1 MKNAFALK
9 GIIGYYSSIVEL
21 LSRDLHCYCIQSN
34 SSDYGD
40 SRIIAPKSSSEKDII
55 KTKGGLNDCIRVEE
69 LNIKA
74 LRDFQMLDFPLQKQ
88 NGAFKPSSL
97 GSYDDTVLEA
107 KRRNRLAGCIEDIE
121 KASRG

>member
-1 MKNAFALK
+1 MVYEIYLFVGDIYDLYVISVHRKYRDMSGSLFEH
-9 GIIGYYSSIVEL
+9 IS
-21 LSRDLHCYCIQSN
+21 LSRSKQFQGEMIMPEYKE
-34 SSDYGD
+34 Y
-40 SRIIAPKSSSEKDII
+40 
-55 KTKGGLNDCIRVEE
+55 CIRVEE

-88 NGAFKPSSL
+88 NGAFKPSPL